1 MSHKQLCF
9 TLRRAC
15 WRGSEGC
22 VMLINITSSGT
33 TLVAIIQLIIP
44 DEDWNRF
51 VAQARLEERRNVGS
65 FDSSEAAY
73 RFFLERGTIEGPD
86 AEPDWSGHL
95 HVIDQSRAGAKAGP

>member
-1 MSHKQLCF
+1 
-9 TLRRAC
+9 
-15 WRGSEGC
+15 
-22 VMLINITSSGT
+22 MLINITSSGT

-65 FDSSEAAY
+65 FDSPEAAY
-73 RFFLERGTIEGPD
+73 QFFLERGTIEGPD

-95 HVIDQSRAGAKAGP
+95 HVIDQSRAGAKDGP